1 MLDGTLLER
10 VDHLIA
16 GEMASAGDFPRFFKI
31 RHNEIAAPGGLGTLH

>member
-16 GEMASAGDFPRFFKI
+16 GEMVSAGDFPRSSRSGTTKLLPP
-31 RHNEIAAPGGLGTLH
+31 AA